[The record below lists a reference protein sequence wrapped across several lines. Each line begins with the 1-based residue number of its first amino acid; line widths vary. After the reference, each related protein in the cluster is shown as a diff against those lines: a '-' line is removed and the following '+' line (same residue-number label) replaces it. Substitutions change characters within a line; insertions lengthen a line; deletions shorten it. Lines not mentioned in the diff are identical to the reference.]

1 MLFPMMI
8 LLMVLSPLFI
18 PVAVTVVHE
27 LGNWRSNQTFPAFPA
42 LGRRVAAAA

>member
-8 LLMVLSPLFI
+8 LLIVLSPLFV

-27 LGNWRSNQTFPAFPA
+27 FSNWRSNQTFPALARP
-42 LGRRVAAAA
+42 VAAAA

>member
-8 LLMVLSPLFI
+8 LLIVLSPLFV

-27 LGNWRSNQTFPAFPA
+27 FSNWRSNQAFPA
-42 LGRRVAAAA
+42 LARPVAAVA